1 MDADEQVGR
10 DVATENF
17 LMDQLENPLVG
28 HENAREAVFSG
39 IKATWEDEDGEYD
52 SMRIW

>member
-10 DVATENF
+10 DLATEDF

-39 IKATWEDEDGEYD
+39 IKVTWEDEDGEYD
-52 SMRIW
+52 SLLLC